1 MATFTPAASW
11 FRTPDERRLPTSHP
25 EIGCQGWTR
34 TRRRS
39 ELWRGRPTPCGLTNR
54 RATLTPPG
62 NGTAGRTST
71 CIVPLRRRVPYV
83 FGHGSIRNGQRGRN
97 CTCDPSVPG
106 RVRWLLRYA
115 LIGGPEGNCTLNP
128 PADNGAL
135 RFLSYESEMACR
147 DEAWRRTVMPAFALR
162 ATARQPSPAA
172 VCSGRRLVGS
182 AGNAP
187 VVASSS
193 I

>member
-1 MATFTPAASW
+1 MSGWQGSHP
-11 FRTPDERRLPTSHP
+11 RLP
-25 EIGCQGWTR
+25 G
-34 TRRRS
+34 S
-39 ELWRGRPTPCGLTNR
+39 ELLTRGDCWHYTLKLAARVGLAPTLCGLTNR

-135 RFLSYESEMACR
+135 CFLSYESEM
-147 DEAWRRTVMPAFALR
+147 
-162 ATARQPSPAA
+162 
-172 VCSGRRLVGS
+172 VGS

-187 VVASSS
+187 VRRFQLRLTTPDLQSGSRITSQRSGSGAGSCAHGG
-193 I
+193 